1 MESFKLFLRQ
11 QPWKEFV
18 FVFVLFFKLLLFVLF
33 VFGLFFV
40 HFLEGL
46 VRDKWLALKEASF
59 FMFCVLILRIKL

>member
-46 VRDKWLALKEASF
+46 VRERQVVGVERSIIF
-59 FMFCVLILRIKL
+59 HVLRLNFED